1 MKKKRNNSKENLE
14 LAEEHINLAESLVL
28 EEAKNS
34 LGNKQKYL
42 GKAAFNLEQ
51 AEADLEDAE

>member
-1 MKKKRNNSKENLE
+1 MQKKRNKSQENLE
-14 LAEEHINLAESLVL
+14 LAEEHINLAENLIL
-28 EEAKNS
+28 EEAKNYK
-34 LGNKQKYL
+34 GNSQKSL